1 MCYNE
6 KGIYEKL
13 FLWIILETFCDG
25 IRLIL
30 VIGKSP
36 GRCFCNNFR
45 QGERDEQEVFQNDRT
60 AACGYAAGVVSG
72 CLRRQYKRP
81 DANNGDNASTGNN
94 SGTNGSGSTSDDT
107 RYLRVVY
114 TASYQTLTTDE
125 ELSSID
131 RVTYANGKLYM
142 VAWMVTGTQVD
153 YYDENWN
160 LITDEEKIANGEY
173 AQTSEYDKTE
183 PVICS
188 MNIDEQISKYWRI
201 FR

>member
-1 MCYNE
+1 MNRSFSE
-6 KGIYEKL
+6 G
-13 FLWIILETFCDG
+13 
-25 IRLIL
+25 
-30 VIGKSP
+30 
-36 GRCFCNNFR
+36 
-45 QGERDEQEVFQNDRT
+45 T
-60 AACGYAAGVVSG
+60 ALLLAAMLLALSLLACGGNTNA
-72 CLRRQYKRP
+72 P

-94 SGTNGSGSTSDDT
+94 SGTNGSGSTSDDA
-107 RYLRVVY
+107 YLDFVY

-188 MNIDEQISKYWRI
+188 MNIDGTDFQILENFSADAGSKDPRETAI
-201 FR
+201 